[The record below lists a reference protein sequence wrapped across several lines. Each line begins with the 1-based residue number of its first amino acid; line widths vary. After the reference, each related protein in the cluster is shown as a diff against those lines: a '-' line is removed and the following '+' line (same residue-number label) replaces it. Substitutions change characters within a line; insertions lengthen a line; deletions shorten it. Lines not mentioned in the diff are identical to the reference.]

1 MIELFG
7 TNAGLVWSA
16 LSKSGRLSMK
26 ELKKETKIKAEKEIY
41 AALGWLAREG
51 KIDSAEKE
59 GEIYIWLV

>member
-51 KIDSAEKE
+51 KIDSAEKD